1 MALKVLLI
9 LVSVAIMATSFAQ
22 AQNPLGIIHVNGTL
36 YCNING
42 GANGPATPVFPNASV
57 QLQCQPA
64 DLVFTL
70 NVTTN
75 AAGRYDVIAFP
86 GNATLNAILSSCNLV
101 VNTSLSNCNANLP
114 SVGRLTSPL
123 QFVKTIPIGFL
134 RATYL
139 IVTGFQLV

>member
-1 MALKVLLI
+1 
-9 LVSVAIMATSFAQ
+9 MATSFAQ

-36 YCNING
+36 YCSING
-42 GANGPATPVFPNASV
+42 GANGPATEFFP
-57 QLQCQPA
+57 LQCQPA
-64 DLVFTL
+64 NLVFTT

-75 AAGRYDVIAFP
+75 AAGRYDVIAIP

-101 VNTSLSNCNANLP
+101 VNSSLSNCNANLP
-114 SVGRLTSPL
+114 SAGQLVSPL
-123 QFVKTIPIGFL
+123 QFVKTIPVGFL